1 MSRPRQVLPGSTYL
15 LSRRI
20 SERRFFLVPA
30 RWVNEIFLYCMAVAA
45 GRTGVTVH
53 AYCVMSNHWH
63 AVVSDPEARLP
74 EFAAFV
80 HKYVAKCMNAK
91 LDRTENFWAAQPYS
105 AVRLEDAG
113 AVVDKIAYTQLN
125 PVAQFLVRRARLW
138 PGLTSAGL
146 AFGDT
151 VEVKRPTVFFRQDG
165 PMPETARF
173 TLRRPPHCR
182 LSNADYTALV
192 AERVEEREQEIAAE
206 ARQERIRFKTRDE
219 CYKERRGRTPR
230 NRTPLC
236 SVSPRLAAQ
245 DAEIRQLARER
256 ERAFLEHYYEAREAW
271 QCGKRRVVFPPGTYW
286 LRVHANVKC
295 ATGSN
300 GWGG

>member
-1 MSRPRQVLPGSTYL
+1 M
-15 LSRRI
+15 
-20 SERRFFLVPA
+20 PA
-30 RWVNEIFLYCMAVAA
+30 RWVNEIFLYCLAVAA
-45 GRTGVTVH
+45 GRTGVIVH

-146 AFGDT
+146 AYGDT
-151 VEVKRPTVFFRQDG
+151 VEAKRPTVFFRKDG

-173 TLRRPPHCR
+173 TLRRPAALPSVQCR
-182 LSNADYTALV
+182 LHGA
-192 AERVEEREQEIAAE
+192 
-206 ARQERIRFKTRDE
+206 
-219 CYKERRGRTPR
+219 RGRTGGGTRTGDRGRGPPGAYPVQDARRVATR
-230 NRTPLC
+230 NGAGVRPGTGRPC
-236 SVSPRLAAQ
+236 ARFPPRLAAQ
-245 DAEIRQLARER
+245 DAEIRQLSRER